1 MKRFYYIPEV
11 KKEILDYIKKNKITV
26 LHFCILSGIS
36 RAWYYKIMRGKTRH
50 LKNKTIKR
58 LQFMGLMGKPD
69 N

>member
-1 MKRFYYIPEV
+1 MKRFYYLSEV
-11 KKEILDYIKKNKITV
+11 KKEIWYYIAENKITV
-26 LHFCILSGIS
+26 IHFCKISGIS

-58 LQFMGLMGKPD
+58 LQTLWLMGTPD